1 MISKTLLFLSLIIS
15 ISTFTIHNPVIWAD
29 VPDIDMI
36 RVEDTYYMVSTTM
49 FYCPGAPIMK
59 SKDLG
64 SWEIVSYVYETLG
77 DSPKH
82 NLQNNEH
89 DYSHG
94 QWAASI
100 RYKEGNFYVFFASY
114 GTGKSYIF
122 KTDNIEGGKWTR
134 SEINGMYHDA
144 SMLLNDDGKN
154 YLVFGSGEIKIKE
167 LNSELTNFANGAQER
182 SLFKTGLSGLA
193 GEGSHIMKI
202 KDYFYIFIIAWPSGS
217 GRIELAYRSKNL
229 FGPYEGKTILNSG
242 VGTYGS
248 GAAQGAI
255 IDTPDGK
262 WFGFVFQ
269 DHGGVGR
276 IPVITPMTWVDDW
289 PMMGVN
295 GKVPI
300 NLELEGT
307 YTGNSLAKSDDF
319 DYSENKLALEWQWN
333 HNPDN
338 NSWSVTQR
346 KGFLRLTNN
355 NMATHLLN
363 ARNTLT
369 MRTEGPACEGY
380 IKMDVSN
387 MKPGDF
393 AGLSAFQFNYGQVGV
408 RVGDDGKKKIYM
420 AKNGGYGGNSNI
432 VNSKD
437 AVVKEEDLNGDE
449 VYVKVDFKFNNV
461 DNNFNC
467 GNNIDKA
474 NFFYSLDGNS
484 WTKIGE
490 EISLPYDLKMFTGY
504 KFGIYSYP
512 TKNKGGY
519 VDIDSFNYKR
529 TVDWNKAG

>member
-242 VGTYGS
+242 VGTYSS

-255 IDTPDGK
+255 IDTPD
-262 WFGFVFQ
+262 
-269 DHGGVGR
+269 
-276 IPVITPMTWVDDW
+276 
-289 PMMGVN
+289 
-295 GKVPI
+295 
-300 NLELEGT
+300 
-307 YTGNSLAKSDDF
+307 
-319 DYSENKLALEWQWN
+319 
-333 HNPDN
+333 
-338 NSWSVTQR
+338 
-346 KGFLRLTNN
+346 
-355 NMATHLLN
+355 
-363 ARNTLT
+363 
-369 MRTEGPACEGY
+369 
-380 IKMDVSN
+380 
-387 MKPGDF
+387 
-393 AGLSAFQFNYGQVGV
+393 
-408 RVGDDGKKKIYM
+408 KIM
-420 AKNGGYGGNSNI
+420 
-432 VNSKD
+432 
-437 AVVKEEDLNGDE
+437 E
-449 VYVKVDFKFNNV
+449 V
-461 DNNFNC
+461 
-467 GNNIDKA
+467 
-474 NFFYSLDGNS
+474 
-484 WTKIGE
+484 
-490 EISLPYDLKMFTGY
+490 
-504 KFGIYSYP
+504 
-512 TKNKGGY
+512 
-519 VDIDSFNYKR
+519 
-529 TVDWNKAG
+529 